1 MDIFFVLKWRPILIQ
16 INRVK
21 TELSGVVLTN
31 LAGICDENW
40 VGNLRPTTMLSRRKV
55 RNVADLTL
63 DRGVYRQMNWMAL
76 QELL

>member
-1 MDIFFVLKWRPILIQ
+1 M
-16 INRVK
+16 
-21 TELSGVVLTN
+21 TN

-55 RNVADLTL
+55 RNVTDLTL